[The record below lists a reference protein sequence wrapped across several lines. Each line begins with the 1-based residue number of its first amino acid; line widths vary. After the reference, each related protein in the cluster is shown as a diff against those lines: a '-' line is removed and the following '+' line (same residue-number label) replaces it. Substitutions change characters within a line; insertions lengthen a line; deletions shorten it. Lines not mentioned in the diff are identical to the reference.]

1 MNPGSRS
8 PLSCLQKCWAKLP
21 QELFIVA
28 YVFNPAFC
36 FEGLNEFDEMLSPF
50 ALCGAVGQMYKVM
63 FGKGLSVVELAVP
76 RNQLFQQ
83 VHQNVT
89 TPVH

>member
-1 MNPGSRS
+1 M
-8 PLSCLQKCWAKLP
+8 
-21 QELFIVA
+21 A

-36 FEGLNEFDEMLSPF
+36 FVGLNELEEMLSPF
-50 ALCGAVGQMYKVM
+50 ALCGAVGQMFKVM

-83 VHQNVT
+83 VC
-89 TPVH
+89 